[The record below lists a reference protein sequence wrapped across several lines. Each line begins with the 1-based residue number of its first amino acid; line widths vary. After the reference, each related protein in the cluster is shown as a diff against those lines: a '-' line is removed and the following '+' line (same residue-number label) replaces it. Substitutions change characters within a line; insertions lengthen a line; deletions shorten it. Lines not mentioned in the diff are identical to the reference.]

1 MKAITLVVA
10 LFGLAG
16 LLAAADPIIGTWK
29 MNVVKSK
36 IKPGPAPKSVT
47 ATYSED
53 GDWIAIKT
61 EGIDAAGKPIG

>member
-1 MKAITLVVA
+1 MKGITLAVA

-16 LLAAADPIIGTWK
+16 LLAAADPSIGTWK

-53 GDWIAIKT
+53 GDWISS
-61 EGIDAAGKPIG
+61 